1 MLVDQ
6 AMTAQLIVASPTT
19 TIREV
24 LRLMLDGHVRH
35 LPIVEGKV
43 LVGIVSIHDLRALI
57 PRGLADVSHPEGV
70 QRVLEEPVS
79 KIMNAH
85 PITVQANVELKKA
98 VDLLVDHKIGALPV
112 VELASRKLVGILSYV
127 DALRVARAFL

>member
-6 AMTAQLIVASPTT
+6 AMTAQPIVAFPTT
-19 TIREV
+19 TIRDV

-57 PRGLADVSHPEGV
+57 PRGLADVSHPDGV

-79 KIMNAH
+79 KIMNAD
-85 PITVQANVELKKA
+85 PITVQAKVELRKA

-112 VELASRKLVGILSYV
+112 VEPVSKKLVGILSYV

>member
-6 AMTAQLIVASPTT
+6 AMTAQPIVAFPTT

-57 PRGLADVSHPEGV
+57 PRGLADVSHPDGV

-79 KIMNAH
+79 KIMNAD
-85 PITVQANVELKKA
+85 PITVQAKVELRKA

-112 VELASRKLVGILSYV
+112 VEPASHKLVGILSYV

>member
-6 AMTAQLIVASPTT
+6 AMTAQPIVAFATT

-79 KIMNAH
+79 KIMNAN
-85 PITVQANVELKKA
+85 PITVQAKVELKKA
-98 VDLLVDHKIGALPV
+98 VDLLLDHKIGALPV
-112 VELASRKLVGILSYV
+112 VEPVSMKLIGILSYV